1 MSERGQTMA
10 RRTRMRMTRADSV
23 FSALNTLLM
32 VVVIICSV
40 YPLWYCIIL
49 SFSNLNIVSIYEI
62 RFWPVEFNLKNYEQV
77 FKDVQLLN
85 SFRVSIARTVVGA
98 SSHVFC
104 CSMAAFAL
112 ARREMLFNKFFTS
125 MLLVTMFFSGG
136 MIPTYIVLNAMK
148 LTNNFWGYILPA
160 LYGGFDIILLRT
172 FFKGIPNEIRE
183 SAMIDGAGDA
193 RIFFQFTLP
202 LSKAVLATIMLFSAV
217 YHWNDWFQG
226 DFLMR
231 DEKLYP
237 LSTILMRVITRGQ
250 SIGGGNMGADA
261 SIPTL
266 ASKPTPTGIKMATVV
281 IAVLPIMCVYP
292 FLQKYF
298 AKGIMLGSVKG

>member
-1 MSERGQTMA
+1 MK
-10 RRTRMRMTRADSV
+10 RTKSMRMTRSDRIFTV
-23 FSALNTLLM
+23 LNYILM
-32 VVVIICSV
+32 TIVIICSV

-49 SFSNLNIVSIYEI
+49 SFSNLNIVSIYEVS
-62 RFWPVEFNLKNYEQV
+62 FWPVEFNLKNYEQV
-77 FKDVQLLN
+77 FKDSQLLN
-85 SFRVSIARTVVGA
+85 SFKISIARTGVGA
-98 SSHVFC
+98 TLHVLC
-104 CSMAAFAL
+104 CSMAAYSL
-112 ARREMLFNKFFTS
+112 SRREMIFNKVFTS

-136 MIPTYIVLNAMK
+136 MIPTYILLNAIG

-160 LYGGFDIILLRT
+160 LYSGFDIILMRT
-172 FFKGIPNEIRE
+172 FFKSIPPEIRE

-193 RIFFQFTLP
+193 RIYLSFILP
-202 LSKAVLATIMLFSAV
+202 LSKAVLATILLFSAV

-231 DEKLYP
+231 DEELYP

-250 SIGGGNMGADA
+250 SIGGGGMAADA
-261 SIPTL
+261 SIPSI
-266 ASKPTPTGIKMATVV
+266 ANKPTPTGIKMATVV

-298 AKGIMLGSVKG
+298 AKGVMLGSIKG

>member
-1 MSERGQTMA
+1 
-10 RRTRMRMTRADSV
+10 MRLTRADRA
-23 FSALNTLLM
+23 FRGFNYALM
-32 VVVIICSV
+32 VIVIISSV
-40 YPLWYCIIL
+40 YPLWYCIVL
-49 SFSNLNIVSIYEI
+49 SFSNLNIVSIYDI
-62 RFWPVEFNLKNYEQV
+62 RLWPVEFNLKNYEQV
-77 FKDVQLLN
+77 FKDTQLLN
-85 SFRVSIARTVVGA
+85 SFQISIARTVIGA
-98 SSHVFC
+98 SLHVFF
-104 CSMAAFAL
+104 CSMAAYAL
-112 ARREMLFNKFFTS
+112 SRANMIFNKFITK

-136 MIPTYIVLNAMK
+136 IIPTYILLDSIK

-172 FFKGIPNEIRE
+172 FIKGIPNEIRE

-193 RIFFQFTLP
+193 RIFFGFVLP
-202 LSKAVLATIMLFSAV
+202 LSKAVLATILLFSAV

-250 SIGGGNMGADA
+250 NIGGGSMGADA
-261 SIPTL
+261 TIPSV

-281 IAVLPIMCVYP
+281 IAILPIMCVYP

-298 AKGIMLGSVKG
+298 AQGMMLGSVKG